1 MMPMTRIAGPMY
13 GICENAAVVI
23 WPPFSMVSMLMFGF
37 FMMVET
43 RTRPVIRQTTTVS
56 QNVPVAETS
65 A

>member
-1 MMPMTRIAGPMY
+1 MMPITRINGPST

-23 WPPFSMVSMLMFGF
+23 WPPFSIISILMEGF
-37 FMMVET
+37 FIIVVT
-43 RTRPVIRQTTTVS
+43 STKPVIRQTTTVS

>member
-1 MMPMTRIAGPMY
+1 MY